1 MKISFFYTMFRV
13 LLSALVFQF
22 LALPALA
29 VDPVATNNRGEFS
42 KSSVS
47 DILDSLVNAIYFKD
61 EHFSIS
67 KEPEKFG
74 FPSTFVPQYSDSVYT
89 ARIATLNRKTPLH
102 FVYNAQVRGFIRL
115 YAVERRSMTAK
126 ILGLSKIYFPL
137 FEEKLDRN
145 NVPLEMKYLAIVESA
160 LNPTAVSPAGA
171 KGLWQFMYGT
181 GKMYGLQS
189 SSFIDER
196 YDPYKSSDSASKYL
210 RDLYNIYGDWFL
222 ALAAYNS
229 GPGNVNKAIRRAGG
243 VKNYWAIWDYLP
255 AETRGYVPA
264 FIAVN
269 YIMSYYNEHNIRP
282 VEPGFLYQDI
292 DTLRTSRLLSFE
304 QISETIGVP
313 MADLQ
318 FLNPQYKLGI
328 IPAAWNSGNVI
339 RLPKKFIPQFQK
351 REQEIYAYKSAKT
364 LEREALY
371 ARLETL
377 HAGSVRMNKESGA
390 EGKTQKV
397 HIVEQGESLGSI
409 ARMYRTYISQ
419 LIAWNRLKDSD
430 VTPGQRLIVFGGSDN
445 GNSSRANVSKRK
457 AKKMRGSRRLK
468 KEVIVQKK
476 YIAQPQPPPL
486 QPQTQAKEIVAERLA
501 KTVERDELFALVE
514 SHKDL
519 KAAPGVPPAAP
530 VLKAAPIVPPAEPVL
545 KAALGVPPAE
555 PILKAAPGVP
565 PAEPVLNAAPIVP
578 PAEPDLKAAPIVPP
592 AEPVL
597 KAAPGVPPA
606 EPVLKAAPGVPS
618 AEPVLK
624 AAPGVP
630 SAEPVL
636 KAVPGVPPAEPA
648 LKAAPGVPSAEP
660 VLKAVPGVPP
670 TEPDSERQAYITHV
684 VVKGENLSSI
694 AAKYGTT
701 FSQLIVSNNLKN
713 SQVKPGQK
721 LIVFV
726 NDGKGASSKAISGK
740 GDVSRPVQ

>member
-1 MKISFFYTMFRV
+1 MKISIYYTIFRV
-13 LLSALVFQF
+13 LFSALVFQF
-22 LALPALA
+22 LAQPVLA
-29 VDPVATNNRGEFS
+29 VDPVVVNNRGELS
-42 KSSVS
+42 KSSVT

-61 EHFSIS
+61 EHFSIP
-67 KEPEKFG
+67 KESEKFG
-74 FPSTFVPQYSDSVYT
+74 FPSSFVPQYSDSVYT

-115 YAVERRSMTAK
+115 YAVEKRSMTSK

-137 FEEKLDRN
+137 FEEKLDAN

-196 YDPYKSSDSASKYL
+196 YDPYKSSVSASRYL

-243 VKNYWAIWDYLP
+243 VKDYWAIWDYLP

-304 QISETIGVP
+304 QINETIGVP

-328 IPAAWNSGNVI
+328 IPAAGNSGNVI

-351 REQEIYAYKSAKT
+351 RENEIYAYKSAKT
-364 LEREALY
+364 IEREALF

-377 HAGSVRMNKESGA
+377 HASSVHRNRD

-419 LIAWNRLKDSD
+419 LIAWNSLKDSD
-430 VTPGQRLIVFGGSDN
+430 VSPGQKLIVFGGSDN
-445 GNSSRANVSKRK
+445 AFSSQPNVSKRR
-457 AKKMRGSRRLK
+457 AKNKRGSRRLK
-468 KEVIVQKK
+468 KEVILQRK
-476 YIAQPQPPPL
+476 YIAQSRPQSQLLPPPQPQPKSQPL
-486 QPQTQAKEIVAERLA
+486 VKEIVSQRLA
-501 KTVERDELFALVE
+501 ITVERDVLFAFVE
-514 SHKDL
+514 SQKDL
-519 KAAPGVPPAAP
+519 KAVSSVPPAKP
-530 VLKAAPIVPPAEPVL
+530 E
-545 KAALGVPPAE
+545 
-555 PILKAAPGVP
+555 
-565 PAEPVLNAAPIVP
+565 
-578 PAEPDLKAAPIVPP
+578 
-592 AEPVL
+592 
-597 KAAPGVPPA
+597 
-606 EPVLKAAPGVPS
+606 
-618 AEPVLK
+618 
-624 AAPGVP
+624 
-630 SAEPVL
+630 L
-636 KAVPGVPPAEPA
+636 KAVPGVPPAKPE
-648 LKAAPGVPSAEP
+648 LKSVPGVPSVKPE
-660 VLKAVPGVPP
+660 LKAVPGVPP
-670 TEPDSERQAYITHV
+670 VEPDLKSVPGIPPAKPELKAVPGVPPAKPELKSVPSVSPSEPDAEGQVYITHV
-684 VVKGENLSSI
+684 VEEGENLESI

-701 FSQLIVSNNLKN
+701 VSQLIAWNSLKD
-713 SQVKPGQK
+713 SQVTPGQK

-726 NDGKGASSKAISGK
+726 NDGNSASSQAVSGK
-740 GDVSRPVQ
+740 GDVSKPVQ

>member
-1 MKISFFYTMFRV
+1 VKISFYYTIFRV

-22 LALPALA
+22 LAQPLLA
-29 VDPVATNNRGEFS
+29 VDPVATNNRGQFS

-47 DILDSLVNAIYFKD
+47 DILDSLVNATYFKD

-67 KEPEKFG
+67 KESEKFG
-74 FPSTFVPQYSDSVYT
+74 FPSAFVPQYSDSVYT

-115 YAVERRSMTAK
+115 YAVEKRSMTAK

-137 FEEKLDRN
+137 FEEKLDAN

-196 YDPYKSSDSASKYL
+196 YDPYKSSVSASKYL

-243 VKNYWAIWDYLP
+243 VKDYWAIWDYLP

-269 YIMSYYNEHNIRP
+269 YIMSYYGEHNIRP

-328 IPAAWNSGNVI
+328 IPATGNFGNVI

-364 LEREALY
+364 IEREALF

-377 HAGSVRMNKESGA
+377 HAGSGRRNKESGA
-390 EGKTQKV
+390 EGKTQKF

-419 LIAWNRLKDSD
+419 LIAWNSLKDSD
-430 VTPGQRLIVFGGSDN
+430 VTPGQKLIVFGGSDKSI
-445 GNSSRANVSKRK
+445 SSQANVSKRRSK
-457 AKKMRGSRRLK
+457 NMRGSRRLK
-468 KEVIVQKK
+468 KEVILQRK
-476 YIAQPQPPPL
+476 YIAQSQAQSQLLPQP
-486 QPQTQAKEIVAERLA
+486 QPQSPQPQAKEIVAERLA
-501 KTVERDELFALVE
+501 KTVERDELFAFVE

-519 KAAPGVPPAAP
+519 NAVTSVPAAKPIQNAVTSVPAAKPIQNAVTSVPAAKPIQNAVTSVTAAKPIQNAVTSIPPA
-530 VLKAAPIVPPAEPVL
+530 
-545 KAALGVPPAE
+545 
-555 PILKAAPGVP
+555 
-565 PAEPVLNAAPIVP
+565 
-578 PAEPDLKAAPIVPP
+578 D
-592 AEPVL
+592 
-597 KAAPGVPPA
+597 
-606 EPVLKAAPGVPS
+606 
-618 AEPVLK
+618 
-624 AAPGVP
+624 
-630 SAEPVL
+630 
-636 KAVPGVPPAEPA
+636 
-648 LKAAPGVPSAEP
+648 
-660 VLKAVPGVPP
+660 
-670 TEPDSERQAYITHV
+670 PDSEGQVYITHV
-684 VVKGENLSSI
+684 VVEGENLSSI

-701 FSQLIVSNNLKN
+701 VSQLIAWNTLKD
-713 SQVKPGQK
+713 SQVTPGQK

-726 NDGKGASSKAISGK
+726 NDGNGVSSQAVSGK
-740 GDVSRPVQ
+740 GDVSKPVQ

>member
-1 MKISFFYTMFRV
+1 MKISFYHTIFRFFLTV
-13 LLSALVFQF
+13 LVFQF
-22 LALPALA
+22 LAQPVFA
-29 VDPVATNNRGEFS
+29 VDPVAASNRGELS

-47 DILDSLVNAIYFKD
+47 DILDSLVNATYFKD

-67 KEPEKFG
+67 KESEKFG

-115 YAVERRSMTAK
+115 YAVEKRSMTAK

-137 FEEKLDRN
+137 FEEKLDAN

-196 YDPYKSSDSASKYL
+196 YDPYKASDSASRYL
-210 RDLYNIYGDWFL
+210 RDLYKIYGDWFL
-222 ALAAYNS
+222 VLAAYNS

-243 VKNYWAIWDYLP
+243 VKDYWAIWDYLP

-328 IPAAWNSGNVI
+328 IPAAGTSRNVI

-351 REQEIYAYKSAKT
+351 REQEMYAYKSAKT
-364 LEREALY
+364 IEREALF

-377 HAGSVRMNKESGA
+377 HAGSVRRGA

-419 LIAWNRLKDSD
+419 LIAWNSLNDSE
-430 VTPGQRLIVFGGSDN
+430 VTPGQKLIVFGGSDN
-445 GNSSRANVSKRK
+445 GISSQAIVSKRRS
-457 AKKMRGSRRLK
+457 KKMRGGRRLK

-476 YIAQPQPPPL
+476 YIAQSKPQP
-486 QPQTQAKEIVAERLA
+486 QAKEIVAERLA
-501 KTVERDELFALVE
+501 KTVERDELFVFVE

-519 KAAPGVPPAAP
+519 KPVTTAPPATSSQKAVTTAP
-530 VLKAAPIVPPAEPVL
+530 PATSSQKAVTTTPPAEPSQ
-545 KAALGVPPAE
+545 KAVTTVPRAEPSQKAVTTVPLAEPSQKAVTTVPLAEPSQKAVTIVSPAE
-555 PILKAAPGVP
+555 PSQKAVTTVP
-565 PAEPVLNAAPIVP
+565 PEEP
-578 PAEPDLKAAPIVPP
+578 
-592 AEPVL
+592 
-597 KAAPGVPPA
+597 
-606 EPVLKAAPGVPS
+606 S
-618 AEPVLK
+618 Q
-624 AAPGVP
+624 
-630 SAEPVL
+630 
-636 KAVPGVPPAEPA
+636 KAVTTVPLAE
-648 LKAAPGVPSAEP
+648 
-660 VLKAVPGVPP
+660 
-670 TEPDSERQAYITHV
+670 TDSEGRVYINHIV
-684 VVKGENLSSI
+684 VEGENLVFL
-694 AAKYGTT
+694 AARYGTT
-701 FSQLIVSNNLKN
+701 VSQLMVWNNLKD
-713 SQVKPGQK
+713 SHITPGQK
-721 LIVFV
+721 LVVVV
-726 NDGKGASSKAISGK
+726 NDGKGTSSHAVSGE
-740 GDVSRPVQ
+740 GDVSKPVQ

>member
-1 MKISFFYTMFRV
+1 MKISIYYTIFRV
-13 LLSALVFQF
+13 LFSALVFQF
-22 LALPALA
+22 LAQPVLA
-29 VDPVATNNRGEFS
+29 VDPVVVNNRGELS
-42 KSSVS
+42 KSSVT

-61 EHFSIS
+61 EHFSIP
-67 KEPEKFG
+67 KESEKFG
-74 FPSTFVPQYSDSVYT
+74 FPSSFVPQYSDSVYT

-115 YAVERRSMTAK
+115 YAVEKRSMTSK

-137 FEEKLDRN
+137 FEEKLDAN

-196 YDPYKSSDSASKYL
+196 YDPYKSSVSASRYL

-243 VKNYWAIWDYLP
+243 VKDYWAIWDYLP

-269 YIMSYYNEHNIRP
+269 YIMSYYNEHTIRP

-304 QISETIGVP
+304 QINETIGVP

-328 IPAAWNSGNVI
+328 IPAAGNSGNVI

-351 REQEIYAYKSAKT
+351 RENEIYAYKSAKT
-364 LEREALY
+364 IEREALF

-377 HAGSVRMNKESGA
+377 HASSVHRNRD

-419 LIAWNRLKDSD
+419 LIAWNSLKDSD
-430 VTPGQRLIVFGGSDN
+430 VSPGQKLIVFGGSDN
-445 GNSSRANVSKRK
+445 AFSSQPNVSKRR
-457 AKKMRGSRRLK
+457 AKNKRGSRRLK
-468 KEVIVQKK
+468 KEVILQRK
-476 YIAQPQPPPL
+476 YIAQSRPQSQLLPQPPPQH
-486 QPQTQAKEIVAERLA
+486 QPKSQPLVKEIVAQRLA
-501 KTVERDELFALVE
+501 ITVERDVLFAFVE
-514 SHKDL
+514 IQKDL
-519 KAAPGVPPAAP
+519 KAVSSVPPAKPELKSVPGVPPAKP
-530 VLKAAPIVPPAEPVL
+530 E
-545 KAALGVPPAE
+545 
-555 PILKAAPGVP
+555 
-565 PAEPVLNAAPIVP
+565 
-578 PAEPDLKAAPIVPP
+578 
-592 AEPVL
+592 
-597 KAAPGVPPA
+597 
-606 EPVLKAAPGVPS
+606 
-618 AEPVLK
+618 
-624 AAPGVP
+624 
-630 SAEPVL
+630 L
-636 KAVPGVPPAEPA
+636 KAVPGVPPAKPE
-648 LKAAPGVPSAEP
+648 
-660 VLKAVPGVPP
+660 LKAVPGVPP
-670 TEPDSERQAYITHV
+670 VEPDLKSVPGIPPAKPELKAVPGVPPAKPELKAVPGVPPAKPELKSVPSVSPSEPDAEGQVYITHV
-684 VVKGENLSSI
+684 VEEGENLGSI

-701 FSQLIVSNNLKN
+701 VSQLIAWNSLTD
-713 SQVKPGQK
+713 SQVAPGQK

-726 NDGKGASSKAISGK
+726 NDGNSASSQAVSGK
-740 GDVSRPVQ
+740 GDVSKPLQ

>member
-1 MKISFFYTMFRV
+1 MKISLYHTIFRV
-13 LLSALVFQF
+13 LLSALIFQF
-22 LALPALA
+22 LAQPVHAA
-29 VDPVATNNRGEFS
+29 DPVAANNRGELS

-47 DILDSLVNAIYFKD
+47 DILDSLVNATYFKD

-67 KEPEKFG
+67 KESEKYG

-89 ARIATLNRKTPLH
+89 VRIATLNRKTPLH
-102 FVYNAQVRGFIRL
+102 FVYNDQVRGFIRL
-115 YAVERRSMTAK
+115 YAVEKRSMTAK

-137 FEEKLDRN
+137 FEEKLDAN

-196 YDPYKSSDSASKYL
+196 YDPYKASDSASRYL

-222 ALAAYNS
+222 VLAAYNS

-243 VKNYWAIWDYLP
+243 VKDYWAIWDYLP

-304 QISETIGVP
+304 QVSETIGVP

-328 IPAAWNSGNVI
+328 IPAAGNSGNVI

-364 LEREALY
+364 IEREALF

-377 HAGSVRMNKESGA
+377 HAGSGRRNKESGA
-390 EGKTQKV
+390 EGKTQKI

-419 LIAWNRLKDSD
+419 LIAWNSLKDSD
-430 VTPGQRLIVFGGSDN
+430 VTPGQKLIVFGGSDN
-445 GNSSRANVSKRK
+445 SISSQANVSKRRG
-457 AKKMRGSRRLK
+457 KKMRGSRRLK

-476 YIAQPQPPPL
+476 YIAQSQPSPLLPLL
-486 QPQTQAKEIVAERLA
+486 QPKPQAKENVAERLA

-514 SHKDL
+514 IHKDL
-519 KAAPGVPPAAP
+519 KAVTVTSVPPA
-530 VLKAAPIVPPAEPVL
+530 KPAQ
-545 KAALGVPPAE
+545 
-555 PILKAAPGVP
+555 
-565 PAEPVLNAAPIVP
+565 
-578 PAEPDLKAAPIVPP
+578 
-592 AEPVL
+592 
-597 KAAPGVPPA
+597 
-606 EPVLKAAPGVPS
+606 
-618 AEPVLK
+618 
-624 AAPGVP
+624 
-630 SAEPVL
+630 
-636 KAVPGVPPAEPA
+636 KAVTSVPPAEPA
-648 LKAAPGVPSAEP
+648 QKSVTSVPLAKPALKAVSSVPPPEP
-660 VLKAVPGVPP
+660 VLKVASSVPP
-670 TEPDSERQAYITHV
+670 ADPDSEGQVYITHV
-684 VVKGENLSSI
+684 VEQGENLGFI

-701 FSQLIVSNNLKN
+701 VSQLIAWNGLKD
-713 SQVKPGQK
+713 SQVTLGQK

-726 NDGKGASSKAISGK
+726 NDGNGASSQASGK
-740 GDVSRPVQ
+740 GDVSKPVQ